1 MQTFY
6 AEIGYKIS
14 RYAQMC
20 NNSLY
25 KKRNLEKETNLEE
38 APIGKLDM
46 NKFAPLADLGEDN
59 DKSEKEFIE
68 KFLFQQNKWNN
79 SHVSQ
84 SDSYTFTSQMGEN
97 KRRKSNHQKANT
109 SARQINRQN
118 KFASLNSEDSSS
130 NSGNFSHYQEQPHRK
145 EQNTHRTDHRKPDKV
160 DYSAISEASEALQ
173 SLIQSCSSSM
183 KKSFKQNNQSFRS
196 QKQTEHNKKNKQNNQ
211 SNTEQSKPKGSQQN
225 QSKKNQIKEL
235 VKSFNKILN
244 GNQKPKRN
252 SFTGQQNHNSSTK
265 QRATTDQNP
274 YIYIKQCEMNNCFD
288 RKQQN
293 KNNDAYKK
301 NWKKHSWN
309 QADVVQ
315 KLTKVLQKTLKQQ
328 GNYFDRNNNKF
339 NNNQGKLFN
348 SLNKYRYN
356 DVKSKCNDDHSCV
369 SKYQQARPTS
379 ASNTKEETSRLEVIS
394 KETST
399 KNSYEELGS
408 CHIYQIIAI

>member
-1 MQTFY
+1 M
-6 AEIGYKIS
+6 INK
-14 RYAQMC
+14 
-20 NNSLY
+20 
-25 KKRNLEKETNLEE
+25 NLNHNICDSQL
-38 APIGKLDM
+38 LV
-46 NKFAPLADLGEDN
+46 DN
-59 DKSEKEFIE
+59 
-68 KFLFQQNKWNN
+68 
-79 SHVSQ
+79 
-84 SDSYTFTSQMGEN
+84 
-97 KRRKSNHQKANT
+97 
-109 SARQINRQN
+109 
-118 KFASLNSEDSSS
+118 
-130 NSGNFSHYQEQPHRK
+130 
-145 EQNTHRTDHRKPDKV
+145 

-244 GNQKPKRN
+244 GNQKPKGN
-252 SFTGQQNHNSSTK
+252 SFTGQQNHNSSIK

-348 SLNKYRYN
+348 SLNEYRYN
-356 DVKSKCNDDHSCV
+356 DVKSKRNDDSFMYV
-369 SKYQQARPTS
+369 KIPIGQTNFSKQNKGGNKSFGGYKQGNFNQ
-379 ASNTKEETSRLEVIS
+379 KFI
-394 KETST
+394 
-399 KNSYEELGS
+399 
-408 CHIYQIIAI
+408 

>member
-1 MQTFY
+1 MIIKAKIFY
-6 AEIGYKIS
+6 GNKIQN
-14 RYAQMC
+14 YQ
-20 NNSLY
+20 Y
-25 KKRNLEKETNLEE
+25 
-38 APIGKLDM
+38 
-46 NKFAPLADLGEDN
+46 
-59 DKSEKEFIE
+59 SEKGKYIII
-68 KFLFQQNKWNN
+68 FQQ
-79 SHVSQ
+79 H
-84 SDSYTFTSQMGEN
+84 
-97 KRRKSNHQKANT
+97 
-109 SARQINRQN
+109 
-118 KFASLNSEDSSS
+118 
-130 NSGNFSHYQEQPHRK
+130 
-145 EQNTHRTDHRKPDKV
+145 
-160 DYSAISEASEALQ
+160 
-173 SLIQSCSSSM
+173 
-183 KKSFKQNNQSFRS
+183 
-196 QKQTEHNKKNKQNNQ
+196 KKNKQNNQ

-244 GNQKPKRN
+244 GNQKSKGN

-265 QRATTDQNP
+265 QWATTDQNP

-348 SLNKYRYN
+348 SLNEYSTHTMMLN
-356 DVKSKCNDDHSCV
+356 LNAMMTHSCT
-369 SKYQQARPTS
+369 SKYQQARPTT
-379 ASNTKEETSRLEVIS
+379 ASKTKEETSRLEVIS

-399 KNSYEELGS
+399 KYSYEELGS
-408 CHIYQIIAI
+408 CPIDQIIAI